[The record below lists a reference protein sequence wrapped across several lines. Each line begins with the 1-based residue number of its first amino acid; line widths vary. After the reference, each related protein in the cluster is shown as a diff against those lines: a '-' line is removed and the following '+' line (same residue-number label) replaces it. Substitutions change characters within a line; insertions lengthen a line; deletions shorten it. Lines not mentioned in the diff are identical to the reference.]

1 MRSVNAHAINDT
13 INDTARIQVDALEER
28 SVDYGHENSTR
39 SVRLPWGRPTDDRVG
54 RAPGPRGARVADR
67 RPPDYVA
74 AAERCR
80 PRYHGYGHSVEN
92 FLAATAGGLCRRRE
106 APTAR

>member
-1 MRSVNAHAINDT
+1 MNQT
-13 INDTARIQVDALEER
+13 TRIQVDALEER

-54 RAPGPRGARVADR
+54 RAPGPRRARVADR